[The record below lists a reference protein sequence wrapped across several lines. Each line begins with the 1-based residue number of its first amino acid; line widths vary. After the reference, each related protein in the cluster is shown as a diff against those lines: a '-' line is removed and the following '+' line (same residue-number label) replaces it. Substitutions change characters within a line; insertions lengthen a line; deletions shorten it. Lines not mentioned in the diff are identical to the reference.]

1 MTSSADRPPEGD
13 HPEDSTSRADEGS
26 LDSPNPPAPGADL
39 SSEQVDQAWAELV
52 AGLESS
58 KEEPPRGSGLSSRL
72 IRRHDHSANDAH
84 NDPPAAT
91 DPSTTPVSAGGP
103 RDYAVADEEAIEELL
118 DDGFVPPEP
127 PPLPRPR
134 DVVDKV
140 AWGGAIGGPALL
152 VSSSVMGWGSWLGG
166 LGVAAFIGGFVMLVT
181 RMRNERDHDDPGA
194 VV

>member
-1 MTSSADRPPEGD
+1 MTSTPDRPHDGES
-13 HPEDSTSRADEGS
+13 PEDPTSHTDEGS
-26 LDSPNPPAPGADL
+26 LDPSNPPDRGANL

-58 KEEPPRGSGLSSRL
+58 PDESRQGSGLSSRL
-72 IRRHDHSANDAH
+72 IRRHERSADDEH
-84 NDPPAAT
+84 PEPPDNAE
-91 DPSTTPVSAGGP
+91 PSATPVSAGGP
-103 RDYAVADEEAIEELL
+103 RDYAVADDEVIEELL

-166 LGVAAFIGGFVMLVT
+166 IGVAAFIGGFVLLVT

>member
-1 MTSSADRPPEGD
+1 MTSTPDRPHDGES
-13 HPEDSTSRADEGS
+13 PEDPTSHTDEGPPNPS
-26 LDSPNPPAPGADL
+26 NPPARGANL

-58 KEEPPRGSGLSSRL
+58 PDEPRQGSGLSSRL
-72 IRRHDHSANDAH
+72 IRRHERSADDEHPEPPDNAE
-84 NDPPAAT
+84 PAA
-91 DPSTTPVSAGGP
+91 TPVSAGGP
-103 RDYAVADEEAIEELL
+103 RDYAVADDEVIEELL

-140 AWGGAIGGPALL
+140 AWGGAVGGPALL

-166 LGVAAFIGGFVMLVT
+166 IGVAAFIGGFVLLVT